1 MKKIVIFNLIIFN
14 VLFINAQTHRFFYKV
29 SFKKDSLSEKYITE
43 DVVLDIGQN
52 YVKFYPMDFL
62 INDSIRINTGNYKYS
77 YNEFDYQLI
86 RKNNSNLNENFESFS
101 PNYYV
106 YNTSDCQKWEITADL
121 KEDDGLKLQ
130 KAITKFGGRN
140 WEAWFAPTIPFQE
153 GPYKFRGLPGLIVEI
168 SDDKQQYIFQLYK
181 SESIQ
186 KSYDTTFFLENL
198 NTLKPIKIS
207 ENKLKDLKINY
218 FINPF
223 KDYYSQK
230 LIVKD
235 ENGNIKKID
244 YRELTKNQQE
254 KIRRNNNP
262 IEINKIINYPA
273 K

>member
-1 MKKIVIFNLIIFN
+1 
-14 VLFINAQTHRFFYKV
+14 
-29 SFKKDSLSEKYITE
+29 
-43 DVVLDIGQN
+43 
-52 YVKFYPMDFL
+52 MDFL

-140 WEAWFAPTIPFQE
+140 WEAWSAPTIPFQE

-181 SESIQ
+181 NENVQ

-198 NTLKPIKIS
+198 NTLKPIKIL
-207 ENKLKDLKINY
+207 ENKLKELKINY

-244 YRELTKNQQE
+244 Y
-254 KIRRNNNP
+254 
-262 IEINKIINYPA
+262 
-273 K
+273 